1 MSQNSTVKLPE
12 LNRNATAL
20 VVGLLASLVIL
31 VQQPLRSLLDLAY
44 EVEVLYQL
52 DLVPALVALCSVLL
66 FYRVTKRHE
75 TKLTQARMSEVTRL
89 GTLAQALTNVV
100 EQSALEAVL
109 RQQFPRF
116 VDQRDYWVLLPR
128 QGRWEPFLA
137 PSGASAALGPEQ
149 IEALVRQG
157 VEDAPHADQRGDTSD
172 YSSWPMRHGGQ
183 TIGLVIV
190 RHDPPLSQTD
200 TQALSAVTALVS
212 TATNTVRL
220 IADLHRSG
228 VTDELTGCAS
238 REHGLMR
245 LDGELRRVRRS
256 TSSLTV
262 IMLDIDTFKAVNDQY
277 GHLVG
282 DTVLAAVGESLART
296 LRSTDVRCRYGGDE
310 FLLVLPETSLDRAI
324 HVADRV
330 RQGIA
335 DLAIPA
341 NGHTLRITAS
351 LGVSGIGPDELDPL
365 AVVARADTALY
376 DAKRGGRN
384 QCHVAEIPK
393 ERTVSES
400 EGLVIASQ
408 SGTRLAL
415 GDNESAPGRG
425 TLIRVTL
432 PVRGSEEGA

>member
-1 MSQNSTVKLPE
+1 MRLLS
-12 LNRNATAL
+12 RNDTTL
-20 VVGLLASLVIL
+20 VIGLLASTVIL
-31 VQQPLRSLLDLAY
+31 FQQPLRSLLDLAY
-44 EVEVLYQL
+44 EIEVLYQL
-52 DLVPALVALCSVLL
+52 DLVPALVVLCAVLL
-66 FYRVTKRHE
+66 FHQSSKHHQTTLEAERVIAKAE
-75 TKLTQARMSEVTRL
+75 QTQARMSELTRL
-89 GTLAQALTNVV
+89 LTLAQALTNVV
-100 EQSALEAVL
+100 EKSALEAVL

-128 QGRWEPFLA
+128 QGRWEPFLE

-149 IEALVRQG
+149 IEALARQG
-157 VEDAPHADQRGDTSD
+157 VEDAHHADQRGNTSD

-228 VTDELTGCAS
+228 VTDELTGCMS

-256 TSSLTV
+256 KSSLTV
-262 IMLDIDTFKAVNDQY
+262 IMLDIDQFKTVNDQY

-310 FLLVLPETSLDRAI
+310 FLLLLPETSLDRAI
-324 HVADRV
+324 HVADRA
-330 RQGIA
+330 RRAIA

-365 AVVARADTALY
+365 AVVARADHALY

-384 QCHVAEIPK
+384 QCHVAELP
-393 ERTVSES
+393 TA
-400 EGLVIASQ
+400 AS
-408 SGTRLAL
+408 L
-415 GDNESAPGRG
+415 
-425 TLIRVTL
+425 
-432 PVRGSEEGA
+432 